1 MIIAFGS
8 QKGGVG
14 KSTSLI
20 CVAVELLSRGRSV
33 LAIDGDPQGTLRTW
47 ADVAAERGHATP
59 TTVAMGAAMHKPDQ
73 LPRLATSYDYVL
85 IDCPP
90 RLGDVQRSAL
100 MIADTLV
107 LPCGPSAA
115 DAWALAEYLEIVAQA
130 RQLRPEL
137 RAVGLITR
145 KVKGTA
151 IGRGAR
157 DVLAAADL
165 QVLGAELGY
174 RVAYQEAIGDGA
186 GPTTYEPDGTAAI
199 EVKALVDELL
209 ALDYPAQTEEVQHA

>member
-1 MIIAFGS
+1 
-8 QKGGVG
+8 
-14 KSTSLI
+14 
-20 CVAVELLSRGRSV
+20 
-33 LAIDGDPQGTLRTW
+33 
-47 ADVAAERGHATP
+47 
-59 TTVAMGAAMHKPDQ
+59 MGAAMHKSDQ
-73 LPRLATSYDYVL
+73 LPRLASAYDHVL

-107 LPCGPSAA
+107 VPSGPSAA
-115 DAWALAEYLEIVAQA
+115 DAWALAEYLELVTQA

-165 QVLGAELGY
+165 QVLRSELGY

-186 GPTTYEPDGTAAI
+186 APTTPAPNGPAPDEVTALADTLP
-199 EVKALVDELL
+199 ALEQ
-209 ALDYPAQTEEVQHA
+209 PAQIEEVHHA